1 MLLLVTKGTYE
12 LCRSD
17 ALICHDMHAK
27 FHTDWLVV
35 EITERVN
42 FTFIFQKERRIKPF

>member
-1 MLLLVTKGTYE
+1 MLLLVIEGIYE

-17 ALICHDMHAK
+17 VLICHDMHAK

-35 EITERVN
+35 QITERVTLTDTQTETYLSL
-42 FTFIFQKERRIKPF
+42 F